1 MINLIR
7 DTKTPESL
15 KNPLIQKYLLELN
28 EFNVGKIS
36 EKPLQ
41 PFNYR
46 TSDLLTTFDNSFH
59 SKCYLTEKKYANAW
73 AMDIEHFISKSEDE
87 MKIFE
92 WTNLLPCD
100 HDANMV
106 KGKSPIGGYLDP
118 CVDNPEQELI
128 QTILLAGKSDF
139 RPFNIENI
147 KAVNTSKLLNKIHNG
162 LLGDNASEKKA
173 ENLQLLIQEKHDKI
187 KDLILDWL
195 DACKRGDKQREI
207 QKETGLKL
215 ELSRKNSFT
224 MLMRSSYTVKRYI
237 PIEFLD

>member
-7 DTKTPESL
+7 DPEVPESL
-15 KNPLIQKYLLELN
+15 KNPLIQKYLQEIN
-28 EFNVGKIS
+28 DFDEGRIDR
-36 EKPLQ
+36 KPIE
-41 PFNYR
+41 PINYR
-46 TSDLLTTFDNSFH
+46 NYDLLAALHKSFH
-59 SKCYLTEKKYANAW
+59 AKCYLTEKKYANAW
-73 AMDIEHFISKSEDE
+73 AMDIEHFIPKSEDE

-195 DACKRGDKQREI
+195 DACRREDKQREI
-207 QKETGLKL
+207 QKETELKL
-215 ELSRKNSFT
+215 ELSRKSSFT
-224 MLMRSSYTVKRYI
+224 MLMRSAYTVKRFI